1 LICSFLATAKPPRWL
16 AGAFV
21 PLALVYFSLVYA
33 DTARLNKLERRMEAL
48 TAGLSTSDR
57 VVASFRYSGERI
69 GLLDHTLDRVC
80 LGRCLSYGN
89 YEPVSA
95 AFRIRVTG
103 QNPIVVSTIADYA
116 RLRDGGY
123 VVKQSDL
130 PFYEITVKSGP
141 DHEDLDLKRLD
152 AGQVTEQYP
161 LVITAIQLW

>member
-1 LICSFLATAKPPRWL
+1 
-16 AGAFV
+16 
-21 PLALVYFSLVYA
+21 
-33 DTARLNKLERRMEAL
+33 
-48 TAGLSTSDR
+48 
-57 VVASFRYSGERI
+57 
-69 GLLDHTLDRVC
+69 
-80 LGRCLSYGN
+80 
-89 YEPVSA
+89 
-95 AFRIRVTG
+95 
-103 QNPIVVSTIADYA
+103 VVSTIADYA